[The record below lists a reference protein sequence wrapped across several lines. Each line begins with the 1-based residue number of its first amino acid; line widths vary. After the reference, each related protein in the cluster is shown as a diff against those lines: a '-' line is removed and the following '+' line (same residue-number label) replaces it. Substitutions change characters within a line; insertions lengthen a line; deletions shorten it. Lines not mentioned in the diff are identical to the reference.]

1 MCTEEVS
8 LTERTSQNGALFRIL
23 VFESIDEDVAL
34 SDTDPRRAPHVQ
46 RHTIIAL
53 RGEVGNLNGLNAV
66 GTSTT
71 AYYAVTSNDVE
82 CPQTLIVHIRRLE
95 CTVAGICHRHRHVL
109 VDRRFGVDC
118 VLRLTVEE
126 VAA

>member
-8 LTERTSQNGALFRIL
+8 LAERTSQNSALFRIL
-23 VFESIDEDVAL
+23 ALKSIDEDVAL

-46 RHTIIAL
+46 RHTIVAL
-53 RGEVGNLNGLNAV
+53 CSEVGSLNGLDAV
-66 GTSTT
+66 GTSTST
-71 AYYAVTSNDVE
+71 YYAVTSNYVE

-109 VDRRFGVDC
+109 ADRRFGVDC